1 MKKLDKILNFL
12 KENYEFMSQGHKI
25 DFKDAIQIHNNI
37 VDVSCSIFISNN
49 NIISLTNGLF
59 KFGKINGTFDCSNCK
74 NLKSLEGGPI
84 EVGGTFDCSNCK
96 NLKSLEGGPIEVGGD
111 FDCSNCY
118 NLKSLEGSPKV
129 VGRDFYCNGCENLKS
144 LKGGPETVDRHFNCV
159 WCPNIISLKDSPKKI
174 GGKFI
179 HN

>member
-1 MKKLDKILNFL
+1 MEKLDKILNFL
-12 KENYEFMSQGHKI
+12 KNYEFISQGHKI

-37 VDVSCSIFISNN
+37 VDISCSIFISNN

-59 KFGKINGTFDCSNCK
+59 KFGKINGT
-74 NLKSLEGGPI
+74 
-84 EVGGTFDCSNCK
+84 
-96 NLKSLEGGPIEVGGD
+96 

-144 LKGGPETVDRHFNCV
+144 LKGGP
-159 WCPNIISLKDSPKKI
+159 
-174 GGKFI
+174 
-179 HN
+179 